1 MSTEGEDRLIKAVCM
16 MVVRYTTK
24 NLPESRRGIHA
35 PTLDDGLIH
44 GKVLD
49 ALNRIV
55 ADLTE
60 DIMVKVRRTPSVD
73 VLLPD
78 GRTTVLDNGLACTV
92 AAGAPHGKCGHVSRC
107 AAVTRMAGEVV
118 HVECENHAPEFK

>member
-1 MSTEGEDRLIKAVCM
+1 MSTEGEDRLIQAVCM

-24 NLPESRRGIHA
+24 NLPESQRGIHA
-35 PTLDDGLIH
+35 PTLDDGLIQ
-44 GKVLD
+44 GTVLA

-60 DIMVKVRRTPSVD
+60 DIMVVVRRTPSVD
-73 VLLPD
+73 TMLPD

-92 AAGAPHGKCGHVSRC
+92 AASPGECGHVSRC
-107 AAVTRMAGEVV
+107 AAVTRLAGEVV
-118 HVECENHAPEFK
+118 HVECERHAPEFK